1 MKVVGLISGGKDSCF
16 NLQHCIANGH
26 ELVALANLFPP
37 VQDQDEL
44 DSYMYQTV
52 GHDNVH
58 LIAECLEL
66 PLYRQPITGT
76 PIIQTLSYR
85 FEQHDET
92 EDLDHLIA
100 QVKAH
105 HPDVEAISVG
115 AVLSNYQRIRVEHIA
130 LRHGLTC
137 LAYLWERDQI
147 SLLAEMIEAETKATL
162 IKVAGIG
169 LSRHHLGKDIA
180 EMQPTLLALHN
191 KYGLHVCGEGGEYE
205 TFVLDCPIFKGKR
218 IVVDESRV
226 VEHSTGDVYYLSFK
240 AHTVLKPSKVLTLPT
255 RPAML
260 QLEEDG
266 QGLEA
271 EFTSCMAVDANLA
284 QAEIEQLYF
293 AQSES
298 HGPLEAEFK
307 SCMASI
313 QAQLDASQ
321 FTLRDIVQV
330 MLILSDMAN
339 FSHINRVYDTYFS
352 YPLPPARVCIAS
364 NLIYP
369 HRIQVYVLASHTP
382 RRGLHIQSRSYW
394 APANIG
400 PYSQSIVIGSRI
412 YIAGQIGLDPA
423 TSTLIQS
430 QHKPHTEAFLAMQHL
445 LRIAETMK
453 TTHIS
458 AMLAYYTP
466 DSPLESIVQA
476 WNNLRHAL
484 LLPIHHNI
492 LFLCVSALPRNA
504 HIEWHALGCF
514 NSADDDALKPYCLTQ
529 STWGVCHS
537 RALAQISIDSP
548 TDLLSSSS
556 FSYTFYVPSHTA
568 KKLPPSPAIPVHCL
582 HTLSMQGTI
591 AHVTLGHFDVAEGE
605 GL

>member
-1 MKVVGLISGGKDSCF
+1 MGLISGGKDSCF

-26 ELVALANLFPP
+26 EIVALANLFPP
-37 VQDQDEL
+37 VPDQDEL

-52 GHDNVH
+52 GHENVH
-58 LIAECLEL
+58 LIAECLDL

-92 EDLDHLIA
+92 EDLDHLLK

-105 HPDVEAISVG
+105 HPDIEAISVG
-115 AVLSNYQRIRVEHIA
+115 AVLSNYQRIRVEHVA
-130 LRHGLTC
+130 LRHGLIC

-147 SLLAEMIEAETKATL
+147 SLLAEMIEAETKAIL

-169 LSRHHLGKDIA
+169 LNRHHLGKDIA
-180 EMQPTLLALHN
+180 EMQPTLLALHA

-205 TFVLDCPIFKGKR
+205 TFVLDCPLFKEKQ

-226 VEHSTGDVYYLSFK
+226 VEHSTGDVCYLSLK
-240 AHTVLKPSKVLTLPT
+240 AHTVLKPSKALILPT
-255 RPAML
+255 RPALL
-260 QLEEDG
+260 QLGEDEHG
-266 QGLEA
+266 PDA
-271 EFTSCMAVDANLA
+271 EFTFCMASDAVDAYLA
-284 QAEIEQLYF
+284 KAEIEQLYF

-298 HGPLEAEFK
+298 HGSIEAEFT

-313 QAQLDASQ
+313 QAHLDASQ
-321 FTLRDIVQV
+321 FTLREVVQV

-339 FSHINRVYDTYFS
+339 FSRINKVYDTYFV

-364 NLIYP
+364 NLIHP
-369 HRIQVYVLASHTP
+369 HRIKLYVLASHSP
-382 RRGLHIQSRSYW
+382 RQGLHIQSRSYW

-400 PYSQSIVIGSRI
+400 PYSQSIVIGPRI

-430 QHKPHTEAFLAMQHL
+430 QQNIHTEAFLAMQHL

-476 WNNLRHAL
+476 WNNLRQPL

-504 HIEWHALGCF
+504 RIEWHALGCF
-514 NSADDDALKPYCLTQ
+514 KSDDDDNAPSVKPYRLTQ
-529 STWGVCHS
+529 STSGVCHS
-537 RALAQISIDSP
+537 QALAQISVDSP
-548 TDLLSSSS
+548 IGLLPS
-556 FSYTFYVPSHTA
+556 SYTFYVPDRTA
-568 KKLPPSPAIPVHCL
+568 TPPPSPSSSSSSSSIPVHAL
-582 HTLSMQGTI
+582 HTLSVQGTTAQI
-591 AHVTLGHFDVAEGE
+591 TLGH
-605 GL
+605 LT